1 MPKHLATREAPGR
14 AGSGDSSPSGNVLLA
29 ASGDDGIRW
38 RPGER
43 LETLFEEACDRLRDA
58 GHGDRLAVDAGGLT
72 LTYDQLDAWTNRLAR
87 RLRARGVRA
96 GDRLALLFD
105 QPVFTY
111 AAMLAVLKAHAAYV
125 PLDVAFPPE
134 RLSYIMDDAGVTTL
148 LSQSHLR
155 DVVPEGTARAVYLDE
170 EEATIG
176 SESPWRLSGDERGP
190 EQDQLAYIIYTSGST
205 GRPKG
210 VAVEHASICNF
221 VRVAA
226 GVYGIQADDR
236 VYQGMTT
243 AFDFSVEEIW
253 VPWMSGATLVPKD
266 GSTSLVGIEL
276 AEFLQR
282 RTVTALCCVPTL
294 LSTIEDDVPGLRFL
308 LVSGEACPP
317 DLVERWHR
325 PERRFLN
332 VYGPTEATVTA
343 TWSVVDPHRAPTLGT
358 PLPTYAAV
366 ILDVESNSTVGAG
379 ELGEI
384 GLAGVGLARGYVN
397 RPDLTQKAF
406 IPDFLDLPDN
416 PSHRIY
422 RTGDLG
428 RINADGEIE
437 YHGRIDSQV
446 KVHGYRI
453 ELAEVESVILQVP
466 GVAQAAVVTHEP
478 SPGVVELAA
487 YYSRRRDGGS
497 VEPAVVRDHLR
508 RALPA
513 YMRPAFLQELDAF
526 PLLPSDKVDRRRLPP
541 PGRRGDAAAPA
552 PAPPATDR
560 EAKLAGALAEALGE
574 PTVSVEA
581 DFFAD
586 LGASSITMAR
596 FCAIVR
602 KDPGLVPVSMKDIYL
617 HPTVRSLAAATPSA
631 PASAAAP
638 ATAAAAPLLTPTAP
652 ARATTFQ
659 YVLCGTLQALTYV
672 LGAFLLGSGM
682 AAGFQYIGAAASP
695 MDEWLRA
702 TLFGAAVYAGL
713 CLLPVAAKWLI
724 IGRWRPTEFPV
735 WSMRYFRFWLVR
747 TILRSSPMRLLAGLP
762 PYVVFLRALGAK
774 IGRGAAVFTGD
785 VPVCTD
791 LLTIG
796 AGTVV
801 RKDATLNCYRA
812 VDGMIQTG
820 TVAIGEGAVIGEAAV
835 LDLGASVG
843 DRAQLGHAS
852 TLYAGQAV
860 PDGQSWYGSPAQPCT
875 VDYRGAPPMH
885 CGTVRRFLYGVWNV
899 LFMIL
904 VVMPLGA
911 TVFAALVPLAVTA
924 AGVDTGNLAYYAR
937 LLGIA
942 SLVLGVLIVAL
953 VAVVTVVPR
962 LLNLM
967 LRPGKVYRLYGLH
980 YGLHRAI
987 SRLTN
992 AKFLVQLTGDSS
1004 LIPHYLRLVGYKMP
1018 NLVQTGSNFGMEVK
1032 HENPFA
1038 CTVGSGTMV
1047 ADGLSI
1053 MSAQFSSSSFQIT
1066 PVSIG
1071 SRNYFGNYVLYP
1083 PDAKAGENCL
1093 LATKAMVP
1101 LDGPLRQNVGLLGA
1115 PSFEIPRSVQADA
1128 AFDELKSGPAFR
1140 AALRA
1145 KNRHNAATILLFLLA
1160 REGFTFAALLI
1171 GTLGLTLDPA
1181 HAVLTATGSVLALFF
1196 FTICYYSVIEC
1207 ASRGFHR
1214 LVPKFCSIYQRPF
1227 WRHERFWKLGNDPY
1241 MALLNGTPFKAL
1253 VLRMRGLNVGRRLFD
1268 DGGGIPEKTTVTLGD
1283 DCMLNARSIVQC
1295 HSMEDGT
1302 FKLADTAIGSGCT
1315 LGVRAFVHYGVHL
1328 GDGTVVEPDSFVM
1341 KGEDVP
1347 AAARFGGNPAQ
1358 LLPALASE
1366 SSGQRRP

>member
-1 MPKHLATREAPGR
+1 MPKHLATREAPSRPASENGR
-14 AGSGDSSPSGNVLLA
+14 PDSLLA

-38 RPGER
+38 HPGER

-58 GHGDRLAVDAGGLT
+58 GHGDRLAVDAGGFT
-72 LTYDQLDAWTNRLAR
+72 LTYDELDAWTNRLAR

-134 RLSYIMDDAGVTTL
+134 RISYIMDDAGVATL
-148 LSQSHLR
+148 LSLSHLR
-155 DVVPEGTARAVYLDE
+155 DVVPDGTARALYLDD
-170 EEATIG
+170 EEATLG
-176 SESPWRLSGDERGP
+176 SESPLRLSADERGP

-226 GVYGIQADDR
+226 GVYGIRPDDR

-282 RTVTALCCVPTL
+282 RAVTALCCVPTL
-294 LSTIEDDVPGLRFL
+294 LSTLEDDVPGLRFL

-343 TWSVVDPHRAPTLGT
+343 TWSVVDPHRPPTLGT

-366 ILDVESNSTVGAG
+366 ILDVENDSTVGAG

-384 GLAGVGLARGYVN
+384 GLAGIGLARGYVN

-453 ELAEVESVILQVP
+453 ELAEIESVILQIP

-487 YYSRRRDGGS
+487 YYSRRRDGGG
-497 VEPAVVRDHLR
+497 VERAVVREHLR

-513 YMRPAFLQELDAF
+513 YMRPAFLQELEAF
-526 PLLPSDKVDRRRLPP
+526 PLLPSDKVDRRRLPA
-541 PGRRGDAAAPA
+541 PGRRGGDDAATA

-560 EAKLAGALAEALGE
+560 EAKLARALAEALGE
-574 PTVSVEA
+574 PAVSVEA

-586 LGASSITMAR
+586 LGASSITMAH

-602 KDPGLVPVSMKDIYL
+602 KDPDLVPVSMKDTYL
-617 HPTVRSLAAATPSA
+617 HPTIRSLAAAA
-631 PASAAAP
+631 PAAP
-638 ATAAAAPLLTPTAP
+638 PAAAAVTSEKPTTPE
-652 ARATTFQ
+652 RASTFQ
-659 YVLCGTLQALTYV
+659 YVLCGALQALTYV
-672 LGAFLLGSGM
+672 LGAFLAGFAM
-682 AAGFQYIGAAASP
+682 ATGFQYLGAATDP
-695 MDEWLRA
+695 LDGWLRA
-702 TLFGAAVYAGL
+702 TLFGAVVYAGL
-713 CLLPVAAKWLI
+713 CVLPVAVKWLVV
-724 IGRWRPTEFPV
+724 GRWRPTEFPV
-735 WSMRYFRFWLVR
+735 WSLRYFRFWLVR
-747 TILRSSPMRLLAGLP
+747 AVLRTSPMRLLAGSPL
-762 PYVVFLRALGAK
+762 YVLYLRALGAR
-774 IGRGAAVFTGD
+774 IGRGATVFTTE

-791 LLTIG
+791 LLSVG

-801 RKDATLNCYRA
+801 RKDASLSCYRA
-812 VDGMIQTG
+812 LGGMIQTG
-820 TVAIGEGAVIGEAAV
+820 AVTVGEGAVISEATV
-835 LDLGASVG
+835 LDIGARVG

-852 TLYAGQAV
+852 ALYAGQAI
-860 PDGQSWYGSPAQPCT
+860 PDRQSWHGSPAQPCA
-875 VDYRGAPPMH
+875 VDYSGAPPAP
-885 CGTVRRFLYGVWNV
+885 CGTGRRFFYGVWNLLFTV
-899 LFMIL
+899 LL
-904 VVMPLGA
+904 VIPFG
-911 TVFAALVPLAVTA
+911 TSVFAGLVPLVVAA
-924 AGVDTGNLAYYAR
+924 AGVDTGNAAYYLRLAGIAATVLGALIVVL
-937 LLGIA
+937 LLGIT
-942 SLVLGVLIVAL
+942 LI
-953 VAVVTVVPR
+953 PR
-962 LLNLM
+962 ALNLL
-967 LRPGKVYRLYGLH
+967 LRPGRVYPLYGFH
-980 YGLHRAI
+980 YGLHRTI
-987 SRLTN
+987 GRLTN
-992 AKFLVQLTGDSS
+992 LKFLIQLTGDSS
-1004 LIPHYLRLVGYKMP
+1004 LIPHYLRLIGYRMP
-1018 NLVQTGSNFGMEVK
+1018 ELVQTGSNFGMEVK
-1032 HENPFA
+1032 HESPFA

-1047 ADGLSI
+1047 ADGLSV

-1071 SRNYFGNYVLYP
+1071 RRSFLGNGILYP
-1083 PDAKAGENCL
+1083 PDARTGENCL
-1093 LATKAMVP
+1093 IATKAMVP
-1101 LDGPLRQNVGLLGA
+1101 LDGAVREDVGLLGS
-1115 PSFEIPRSVQADA
+1115 PSFEIPRSVQSDA
-1128 AFDELKSGPAFR
+1128 AFDELKSGPAFKS
-1140 AALRA
+1140 ALRA
-1145 KNRHNAATILLFLLA
+1145 KNRHNAVTILLFLLA
-1160 REGFTFAALLI
+1160 REGFTFATLLI
-1171 GTLGLTLDPA
+1171 GTFALTIDPA
-1181 HAVLTATGSVLALFF
+1181 QAVLTATGAVLALFL
-1196 FTICYYSVIEC
+1196 FTTCYYTVIEC
-1207 ASRGFHR
+1207 AARGFRR

-1227 WRHERFWKLGNDPY
+1227 WRHERFWKLSNDPY
-1241 MALLNGTPFKAL
+1241 AALLNGTPFKGFL
-1253 VLRMRGLNVGRRLFD
+1253 WRTRGLNVGRRLFD
-1268 DGGGIPEKTTVTLGD
+1268 DGAGIPEKTTVTIGD
-1283 DCMLNARSIVQC
+1283 DCMLNARCVIQC

-1302 FKLADTAIGSGCT
+1302 FKLADTVIGSGCT
-1315 LGVRAFVHYGVHL
+1315 LGVKAFVHYGVNL
-1328 GDGTVVEPDSFVM
+1328 GDGTAVEPDSFVM
-1341 KGEDVP
+1341 KGEEVP
-1347 AAARFGGNPAQ
+1347 AGMRFGGNPAQ
-1358 LLPALASE
+1358 QLPALPQPLR
-1366 SSGQRRP
+1366 SGADGGRWS